1 MKLHTNERRVAS
13 CLLLTY
19 CYLDRKESQI
29 TKLFEKIAL
38 LTHFHLS
45 KPILIINATHID
57 IDIDNE
63 RKSSW

>member
-13 CLLLTY
+13 RLAYY
-19 CYLDRKESQI
+19 CYLDRKESEI
-29 TKLFEKIAL
+29 AKLFEKIAL

-45 KPILIINATHID
+45 MPILIINATHID
-57 IDIDNE
+57 TDIDSE